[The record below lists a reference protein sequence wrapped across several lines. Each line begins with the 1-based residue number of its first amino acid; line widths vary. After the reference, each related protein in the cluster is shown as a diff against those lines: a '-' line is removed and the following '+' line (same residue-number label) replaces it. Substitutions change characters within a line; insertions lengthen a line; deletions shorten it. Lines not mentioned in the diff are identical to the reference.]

1 MCGGGGGAGGGGGGG
16 REGGE
21 GGAAKHNPVSGILV
35 EEGHTLGAYFCENGS
50 RILLEEGHTSGGQAY
65 FWSIFLQDG
74 HYFWSTFLEEG
85 HTSGHIS
92 AGRTYFR
99 RTGILLEHISGGQVY
114 FWRQGSRR
122 DQKIKKS
129 SWTFKLSQNRS

>member
-1 MCGGGGGAGGGGGGG
+1 MCECVCVWGGGGGGG
-16 REGGE
+16 
-21 GGAAKHNPVSGILV
+21 GAAKHKPVSGILV

-85 HTSGHIS
+85 HTSG
-92 AGRTYFR
+92 AYFGRTDILPEDGHTSGAYIW
-99 RTGILLEHISGGQVY
+99 RTGILLEARFHARSK
-114 FWRQGSRR
+114 
-122 DQKIKKS
+122 DQEI
-129 SWTFKLSQNRS
+129 